1 MTRLLDLYRSLPR
14 AARWGVLALAGVL
27 AYFVVVE
34 PVVDRTNAW
43 ATRADA
49 RADAIALVRS
59 GPAEDDAVTLGLK
72 QFGAVLPPG
81 DPRERG
87 DAFRT
92 KVLDV
97 IEKHGVRNHTSTT
110 RNAPLNRG
118 PLLAALAPTNQ
129 RVDRLIREIKF
140 EATPETL
147 AAVIAD
153 LERTPEVAAVT
164 RVQVRKGENG
174 RVVQATIDAEAW
186 ILTKGNASR

>member
-1 MTRLLDLYRSLPR
+1 MSRLLDVYRTLPR

-34 PVVDRTNAW
+34 PVMDQTNAW
-43 ATRADA
+43 ASKANA

-59 GPAEDDAVTLGLK
+59 GGGAEDDAVSLGLK
-72 QFGAVLPPG
+72 QFGNVLPPG
-81 DPRERG
+81 DPRERAV
-87 DAFRT
+87 AFHT
-92 KVLDV
+92 KVLEV
-97 IEKHGVRNHTSTT
+97 IEKHGVKNHTSTN
-110 RNAPLNRG
+110 RNAPLSRG
-118 PLLAALAPTNQ
+118 PLLTALAPANT
-129 RVDRLIREIKF
+129 VDRLIREVKF

-174 RVVQATIDAEAW
+174 RMVQATIDAEAW
-186 ILTKGNASR
+186 VLAKGNAGR